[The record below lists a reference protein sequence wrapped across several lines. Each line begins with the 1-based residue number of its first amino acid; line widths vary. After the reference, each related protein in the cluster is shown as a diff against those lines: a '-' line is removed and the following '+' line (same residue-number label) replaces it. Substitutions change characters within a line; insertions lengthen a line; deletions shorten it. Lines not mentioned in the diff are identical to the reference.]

1 MFKGII
7 PFEMLAKFPLRF
19 VHVLRDLR
27 LKQKEERNKQ
37 MSERNNS
44 LTQNNNGS
52 NSIGFNPAAIEEFIE
67 SIT

>member
-1 MFKGII
+1 
-7 PFEMLAKFPLRF
+7 MLAKFPLRF

-27 LKQKEERNKQ
+27 LKQKEELNKQ

-44 LTQNNNGS
+44 LTHNNNGS